1 MPVGACLGYMGGME
15 NQFLPDN
22 DDGGRGAGQIPLNE
36 RLIFA
41 LDFPR
46 PEEALAWVDRLG
58 GRIGFFKVGLQLFTA
73 GWWPVVDAIVARGH
87 KVMLDLK
94 FYDIP
99 ETVYQAVRQ
108 LRAHGV
114 SLATV
119 HGNPPIIE
127 AAVAAGGELRILAVT
142 VLTSFG
148 EEELAG
154 MGWQGTAAELVLLRA
169 RAAVAAGCAGVVAS
183 AREAALLR
191 RELGHDFLVVTP
203 GIRPAEPGAGKDD
216 QRRVATAGAAIAAG
230 ADYLVVGRPIRTAA
244 DPVALVA
251 ALQQEIAAALGQ
263 KGSN

>member
-1 MPVGACLGYMGGME
+1 MVEME
-15 NQFLPDN
+15 KQLLPDN
-22 DDGGRGAGQIPLNE
+22 EDGGRGPGRIPLNE

-73 GWWPVVDAIVARGH
+73 AWWPVVDAIVARGH

-108 LRAHGV
+108 LREHGV

-154 MGWQGTAAELVLLRA
+154 MGWRGTAAELVLLRA

-203 GIRPAEPGAGKDD
+203 GIRPAEPDGADD

-244 DPVALVA
+244 DPLAMVA